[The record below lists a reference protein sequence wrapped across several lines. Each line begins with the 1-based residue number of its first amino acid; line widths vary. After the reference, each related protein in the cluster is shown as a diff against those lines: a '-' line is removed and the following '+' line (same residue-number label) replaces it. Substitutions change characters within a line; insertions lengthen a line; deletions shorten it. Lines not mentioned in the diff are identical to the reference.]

1 MESLLRN
8 LALQLGAS
16 PAAPGEELTPFLRFE
31 RPWSQ
36 GLLLLV
42 LLVGSFLIVRLY
54 LSERGGSIAYR
65 LGLATLRI
73 SLLLLTM
80 FLIAEAV
87 LVVERVDLPYLVIMA
102 DDSASMAREDQYA
115 DAELVERAAQLA
127 AETEQSDAS
136 RFSLV
141 RSWLG
146 RENGAL
152 LESLQEQHR
161 VRLYLMAG
169 SARELAEVDDPEDVG
184 PALSALDGAQAI
196 GEQSL
201 LGTGVRQVLTELR
214 GAPPSAILILT
225 DGQST
230 RGESL
235 SDVAP
240 LAARKGV
247 PLYTI
252 GVGDDTPPR
261 DLALSD
267 LVVDDVVF
275 VGDAVRFD
283 AKLSSRG
290 FEGLPITI
298 RLFETP
304 PDSGDDALASGRE
317 VASVQVEAPPDGQ
330 AISFEILHRPQET
343 GRFDYVVVAEPQP
356 REDGVENNRLRRTV
370 AVREDKIKVLLVDG
384 QPRYEYRYLKT
395 FLERRPESIDLQV
408 VLQTAD
414 PEYSAQDIVALPNF
428 PTAAEGDDGLFR
440 YDVVILGDADP
451 LYFSASQLQ
460 LLADFVTEEGGG
472 LVFASGEF
480 FNPISY
486 QGTPLE
492 PLIPV
497 QLTGARNPFQGGESV
512 QPFRM
517 NLTAEGRASPIFRL
531 ADEEAVSEE
540 VWENLPLH
548 YWFLESPRKQ
558 PAAFVL
564 AEHPSVAGSDG
575 PVPLVAYQFVGAGKS
590 LYLGLD
596 DTWRWRIGTA
606 DRYFGRFWVQM
617 IRFMARS
624 RLNRDRPAEL
634 ATDRSTYQSDQPVL
648 VRARFLSAGLAPRS
662 GEVAVEVERGDRPPD
677 RLILQSTGDSA
688 DSFEG
693 ILPNPVP
700 GDYRIRLLPPPV
712 LEGEIPTAEFRIEPP
727 ADERDRVQL
736 NKAELVRAASLSGGQ
751 YRSILE
757 VENLLGDLPPA
768 RKIPLDTDP
777 PIPLWN
783 DWRVLSLFLGLLT
796 TEWVF
801 RKRKQMI

>member
-1 MESLLRN
+1 MEPLLRYF
-8 LALQLGAS
+8 ALQMGAS
-16 PAAPGEELTPFLRFE
+16 PADAGEELTPLLRFE

-36 GLLLLV
+36 GLLLLFLV
-42 LLVGSFLIVRLY
+42 VGSFLIVRLY
-54 LSERGGSIAYR
+54 LSERGGSLFYR
-65 LGLATLRI
+65 LGLAAIRV
-73 SLLLLTM
+73 SLLLITM

-115 DAELVERAAQLA
+115 DTELGDRARELAEL
-127 AETEQSDAS
+127 TEQPDAS
-136 RFSLV
+136 RFALV
-141 RSWLG
+141 RSWLS
-146 RENGAL
+146 RNDSSMLRA
-152 LESLQEQHR
+152 LQEQHR
-161 VRLYLMAG
+161 IRLYLVAG
-169 SARELAEVDDPEDVG
+169 SARDLASIDAPDDLES
-184 PALSALDGAQAI
+184 ALSAIHEVQPV

-214 GAPPSAILILT
+214 GAPPTAIVILT
-225 DGQST
+225 DGQTT

-235 SDVAP
+235 SEVAP

-261 DLALSD
+261 DIALSD

-275 VGDAVRFD
+275 VGDTVRFE

-290 FEGLPITI
+290 FVGRPITV
-298 RLFETP
+298 RLLEAP
-304 PDSGDDALASGRE
+304 PDSGDSALDQGVE
-317 VASVQVEAPPDGQ
+317 VASVQVEAPVDGQ
-330 AISFEILHRPQET
+330 AIPFELVYRPEET
-343 GRFDYVVVAEPQP
+343 GRFDFIVVAETQP
-356 REDGVENNRLRRTV
+356 REDRIENNRLRRTI

-428 PTAAEGDDGLFR
+428 PTATEGDDGLFG

-460 LLADFVTEEGGG
+460 SISDFVTQEGGG
-472 LVFASGEF
+472 LIFTSGEF
-480 FNPISY
+480 FNPVSY

-492 PLIPV
+492 TVLPV
-497 QLTGARNPFQGGESV
+497 QLSGARNPIQGGDSI

-517 NLTAEGRASPIFRL
+517 SLTAEGRGNPIFRL
-531 ADEEAVSEE
+531 IDEEAESLET
-540 VWENLPLH
+540 WESLPLH
-548 YWFLESPRKQ
+548 YWFLEAPRKQ

-564 AEHPSVAGSDG
+564 AEHPTAVGADG

-590 LYLGLD
+590 LYLGVD

-606 DRYFGRFWVQM
+606 DRYFGRFWIQM
-617 IRFMARS
+617 LRFMARS
-624 RLNRDRPAEL
+624 RLSKDRPAEL
-634 ATDRSTYQSDQPVL
+634 VTDRSIYQSDQPVL
-648 VRARFLSAGLAPRS
+648 IRARFLSTGLAPRS
-662 GEVAVEVERGDRPPD
+662 GEIAVEVERGGRSPE
-677 RLILQSTGDSA
+677 RLILRSTGDSA
-688 DSFEG
+688 DSFEA
-693 ILPNPVP
+693 ILANPTP
-700 GDYRIRLLPPPV
+700 GDYRVRLLPPPI
-712 LEGEIPTAEFRIEPP
+712 LDGEIPTAEFRVEPP
-727 ADERDRVQL
+727 ADERDKVQL
-736 NKAELVRAASLSGGQ
+736 NRAELVRAASLSGGE

-757 VENLLGDLPPA
+757 AENLEGDLPPA
-768 RKIPLDTDP
+768 QKIPLDTDP

-783 DWRVLSLFLGLLT
+783 DWRLLSLFLGLLT
-796 TEWVF
+796 TEWVL
-801 RKRKQMI
+801 RKRKQMV

>member
-1 MESLLRN
+1 MESLLRY
-8 LALQLGAS
+8 LAIQMGAS
-16 PAAPGEELTPFLRFE
+16 PAAAGEELTPMLRFE

-36 GLLLLV
+36 GLLLLM
-42 LLVGSFLIVRLY
+42 LLIGTFLIVRLY
-54 LSERGGSIAYR
+54 LSERGGSLFYR
-65 LGLATLRI
+65 LGLAAIRI
-73 SLLLLTM
+73 SLLLITM

-115 DAELVERAAQLA
+115 DTEIGERVRELA
-127 AETEQSDAS
+127 AMTEQPDAS

-141 RSWLG
+141 RSWLS
-146 RENGAL
+146 RDDSSML
-152 LESLQEQHR
+152 KSLQQQHR
-161 VRLYLMAG
+161 VRLYLLGG
-169 SARELAEVDDPEDVG
+169 SARNLASIDDPEEIDT
-184 PALSALDGAQAI
+184 ALSAIDEVQPI

-214 GAPPSAILILT
+214 GAPPTAIIILT
-225 DGQST
+225 DGQTT

-247 PLYTI
+247 PLFPI

-261 DLALSD
+261 DIAISD

-275 VGDAVRFD
+275 VGDAVRFE

-290 FEGLPITI
+290 FEGRSITV
-298 RLFETP
+298 RLLEAP
-304 PDSGDDALASGRE
+304 PDSGYSALDQGVE
-317 VASVQVEAPPDGQ
+317 VASMQVEAPIDGQ
-330 AISFEILHRPQET
+330 AIPFELVYRPEGT
-343 GRFDYVVVAEPQP
+343 GRFDFIVVAETQP
-356 REDGVENNRLRRTV
+356 REDRVENNRLRRTI

-395 FLERRPESIDLQV
+395 FLERRPESIELQV

-428 PTAAEGDDGLFR
+428 PTATDGDDGLFG

-460 LLADFVTEEGGG
+460 SLSDFVTQEGGG

-480 FNPISY
+480 FNPVSY

-492 PLIPV
+492 TVVPV
-497 QLTGARNPFQGGESV
+497 QLTGARNPIQGGDSI

-517 NLTAEGRASPIFRL
+517 NLTAEGRGNPIFRL
-531 ADEEAVSEE
+531 TDEEAGSLET
-540 VWENLPLH
+540 WENLPLH
-548 YWFLESPRKQ
+548 YWFLEAPRKQ

-564 AEHPSVAGSDG
+564 AEHPTAVGADG

-590 LYLGLD
+590 LYLGVD

-617 IRFMARS
+617 LRFMARS
-624 RLNRDRPAEL
+624 RLSKDRPAEL
-634 ATDRSTYQSDQPVL
+634 VTDRSIYQFDQPVL
-648 VRARFLSAGLAPRS
+648 VRARFLSTGLAPKS
-662 GEVAVEVERGDRPPD
+662 GEVAVEIERSGRSPE
-677 RLILQSTGDSA
+677 RLVLRSTGNSA
-688 DSFEG
+688 DSFEA
-693 ILPNPVP
+693 ILANPTP
-700 GDYRIRLLPPPV
+700 GDYRVRLLPPPV
-712 LEGEIPTAEFRIEPP
+712 LEGEIPAADFRIEPP
-727 ADERDRVQL
+727 ADERDKVQL
-736 NKAELVRAASLSGGQ
+736 NRAELVRAASLSGGE

-757 VENLLGDLPPA
+757 AENLVDDLPPA
-768 RKIPLDTDP
+768 QKIPLDTDP

-783 DWRVLSLFLGLLT
+783 DWRLMSLFLGLLT
-796 TEWVF
+796 TEWVL